1 MLINSCQNCPRVSK
15 KSEQDKNNKNHVI
28 MKKKRKKRKKKNQ
41 KPALTYEN
49 QPTKKENNKAVKK
62 LLSFRVPEF
71 LLLQ

>member
-1 MLINSCQNCPRVSK
+1 
-15 KSEQDKNNKNHVI
+15 
-28 MKKKRKKRKKKNQ
+28 MKKKRKKRKKK
-41 KPALTYEN
+41 KKKHPALTYEN